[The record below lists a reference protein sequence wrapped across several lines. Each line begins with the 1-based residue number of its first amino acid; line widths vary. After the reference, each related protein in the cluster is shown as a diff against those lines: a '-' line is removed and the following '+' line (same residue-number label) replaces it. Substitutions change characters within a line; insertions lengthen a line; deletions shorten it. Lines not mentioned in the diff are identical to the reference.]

1 MATIDDGGGVNGKAG
16 VDSEQRLETSG
27 SDAPRDFHASRKH
40 GLAFSAIYATM
51 TVVAGEDVAYL
62 KNTSSTLN
70 MHIGEVTVS
79 GVPEG
84 KWWVKHVT
92 GVAAAGTAVVPV
104 NVNLS
109 KGIPADATAM
119 SGDTA
124 ITGLT
129 DVNNITILRHVAND
143 QASEDFDGGLILG
156 PGDAIALEYNTG
168 AGGLVDAD
176 IHFHYEAIV

>member
-1 MATIDDGGGVNGKAG
+1 MSTIDDGGGKNGKAQ
-16 VDSEQRLETSG
+16 VDTEQRLEVSG

-51 TVVAGEDVAYL
+51 TVAAGEDVAYL
-62 KNTSSTLN
+62 KNDHSTKN
-70 MHIGEVTVS
+70 IHIGEITVS

-92 GVAAAGTAVVPV
+92 GVAAAGAAVTPT

-109 KGIPADATAM
+109 KGIPAEATAM

-129 DVNNITILRHVAND
+129 DVNIITVLRHVAND
-143 QASEDFDGGLILG
+143 QVSEDFDGGLILG

-176 IHFHYEAIV
+176 IHFHYEDIV